1 MPSSSIG
8 FASQLD
14 WRSSERHPRSGEH
27 WRGLSRAVSGTKTSL
42 INSREF
48 ARNLG
53 QQVVGRF
60 QNLPEAVP
68 DDSEEPDGDLAIF
81 VNLFFAVVNW
91 REQAWLL
98 KNSTFRN
105 RDKFGR

>member
-1 MPSSSIG
+1 M
-8 FASQLD
+8 
-14 WRSSERHPRSGEH
+14 
-27 WRGLSRAVSGTKTSL
+27 
-42 INSREF
+42 
-48 ARNLG
+48 
-53 QQVVGRF
+53 VGRF